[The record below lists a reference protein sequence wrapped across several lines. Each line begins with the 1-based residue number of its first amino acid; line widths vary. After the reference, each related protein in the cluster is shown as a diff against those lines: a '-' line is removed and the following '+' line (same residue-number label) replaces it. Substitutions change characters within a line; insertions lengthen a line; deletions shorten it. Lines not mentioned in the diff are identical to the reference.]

1 MHGPLTDLMRRACMR
16 VLSALDKEPVAASIF
31 KETFDSR
38 PKSMAAA
45 LRRPELEAPL
55 LAAHKAGQAVH
66 EKSCKVIGELTLPIL
81 KAGLTDKGSRTS
93 SLRFGTATHFQAFA
107 SRMIRSVAGLYT
119 CSEAK
124 QAVAG
129 SQQGEEIVQHL
140 ANQSRRVYWL
150 FAHLWAEHALV
161 EAVRAL
167 RRHGAKYPADEPA
180 CSAKAAP
187 LMAQVTKLRAE
198 REAHVGD
205 LNLWHQDDAIAILS
219 RHIGNERSMKRHSEV
234 MWAFS
239 DKFSRLFPTVDWP
252 NYESVVGSKPT
263 DLPSVRDRLTFLR
276 RTGHPPLSGPVTVRD
291 IIAET
296 RRVFANCK
304 KFNANQ
310 QHMDL
315 EPPTVNFWKLAD
327 KASLIAENE
336 LGIATVELWWVRES
350 LPKHSALVAKA
361 KAEAGAREEAERL
374 RAESIAAR
382 TAARPAPVAP
392 KAKAKPMKAPE
403 ETLSGLRQATLGS
416 ARDLLEG
423 VTHSALWPRPMQRVD
438 ADADQDDDASVSKA
452 LWGAGDGWNNSA
464 SADSPLLGG
473 DGAADPH
480 ASDDDDDD
488 DDDAEEDLA
497 WAAGAVAAPAHFGAA
512 GMFASPAEVP
522 AQSATSLSEA
532 AEDTSGAGWSV
543 PLSDEQA
550 AALKQAA
557 AGSGSLVCEACGDSA
572 WQVSVRLPA
581 SSSSSGSPSTRT
593 VAMLQL
599 DASVHTALDKT
610 VGRAFTSSVPAAAS
624 SMGQLAWSSEAEAAT
639 AAADT
644 IRVPSLAVLKVR
656 EDPSA
661 ASGGWAAAASLV
673 SRSSHGSSQR
683 PALMLKLA
691 LQCRGGSRPA
701 GDAELSGECVV
712 PVGPPS
718 KAWRIEPGWAATI
731 EALRSDAKVRPASSA
746 RAFGAPDS
754 DARLAAKAAMGAHLA
769 SLAADVALVWG
780 GAASDRLLEP
790 GRCIVVPLA

>member
-1 MHGPLTDLMRRACMR
+1 MR

-45 LRRPELEAPL
+45 LRRPELEAHL

-350 LPKHSALVAKA
+350 LPKHAALVAKA

-423 VTHSALWPRPMQRVD
+423 VTHSALWPRPMQRMD

-452 LWGAGDGWNNSA
+452 LWGAGDGWNDSA

-480 ASDDDDDD
+480 ADDD